1 MKIYLDCYPCFLRQA
16 LEAARYAGASESSQ
30 QVVVLQALDLLSR
43 IDPTSTPP
51 EIGDQIHRLVRQ
63 ESGHEDPYRDAKN
76 ASTRQV
82 LALVPRMTSLL
93 AQADDP
99 LEIAV
104 RLSIAGNIIDLAI
117 DRTYDLWS
125 EVERVLAQPFAIAD
139 LPALRAALT
148 RARQV
153 LFLADN
159 AGETVFDRLLIENLG
174 VPVIYAGK
182 GGPIL
187 NDATLDDARVAGVDR
202 VAEVVSTGSDAPGTI
217 LARCS
222 DTFRQLYDDAD
233 LVIAKG
239 QANYETLST
248 AGDRTFFL
256 LQTKCPVIARDAG
269 VPVRSIL
276 LKQGD

>member
-125 EVERVLAQPFAIAD
+125 EVERVLA
-139 LPALRAALT
+139 ALRH
-148 RARQV
+148 R
-153 LFLADN
+153 
-159 AGETVFDRLLIENLG
+159 
-174 VPVIYAGK
+174 
-182 GGPIL
+182 
-187 NDATLDDARVAGVDR
+187 
-202 VAEVVSTGSDAPGTI
+202 
-217 LARCS
+217 
-222 DTFRQLYDDAD
+222 
-233 LVIAKG
+233 
-239 QANYETLST
+239 
-248 AGDRTFFL
+248 
-256 LQTKCPVIARDAG
+256 
-269 VPVRSIL
+269 
-276 LKQGD
+276 